1 MNLVEILVASVILV
15 ISSSC
20 SLQLWASSTNSAEQ
34 AERRQHQLGQLEIAL
49 LASQARLAALAAQ
62 PVASDC
68 VDAAS
73 WLVAHLQSQPLGE
86 GLSREVS
93 AEPGALVRVR
103 ISAPEVG
110 ERQRWLSPAA
120 YGLWGPTEPITEEQT
135 DATL

>member
-49 LASQARLAALAAQ
+49 LGSQARLAALAALAAQ

-68 VDAAS
+68 ADAAS
-73 WLVAHLQSQPLGE
+73 WLVGHLQSQPLGA

-110 ERQRWLSPAA
+110 ERRRWLSPAA
-120 YGLWGPTEPITEEQT
+120 YGLCGPMEQI